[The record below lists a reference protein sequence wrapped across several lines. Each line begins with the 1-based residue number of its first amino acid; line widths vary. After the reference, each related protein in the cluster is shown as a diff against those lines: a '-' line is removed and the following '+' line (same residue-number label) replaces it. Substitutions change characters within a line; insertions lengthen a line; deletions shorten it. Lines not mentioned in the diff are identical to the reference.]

1 MPAFASSC
9 RHEAA
14 TTLLTSHRIR
24 AIPCFREQTYGS
36 FIPAT
41 SSTMAV
47 ATDVPSGDEKRGGIP
62 KKNLQPLFDHDV
74 RPLDEGSCCSPAR
87 LSSFS
92 PTDAGGRHR
101 GSAQT
106 VQTAADQTRSGRL
119 TITGS
124 DSGWFGLV
132 GGFPH
137 SPIEFGPSC
146 QAGAV
151 YGEMIGNSNRDEIG
165 TNARAAQVKVGR
177 AGWPDAAISRMCSCT
192 SLARMMH

>member
-1 MPAFASSC
+1 M
-9 RHEAA
+9 
-14 TTLLTSHRIR
+14 
-24 AIPCFREQTYGS
+24 FRPE
-36 FIPAT
+36 IK
-41 SSTMAV
+41 
-47 ATDVPSGDEKRGGIP
+47 KRGVYR
-62 KKNLQPLFDHDV
+62 KNPQPLFDHDV
-74 RPLDEGSCCSPAR
+74 RSLDEGSCCSPAR

-106 VQTAADQTRSGRL
+106 VQTAADQTKSGRL

-124 DSGWFGLV
+124 DSGLLGSV

-137 SPIEFGPSC
+137 CSIEFGPSC
-146 QAGAV
+146 QVGAV
-151 YGEMIGNSNRDEIG
+151 YGEMTGNSNRDEIG